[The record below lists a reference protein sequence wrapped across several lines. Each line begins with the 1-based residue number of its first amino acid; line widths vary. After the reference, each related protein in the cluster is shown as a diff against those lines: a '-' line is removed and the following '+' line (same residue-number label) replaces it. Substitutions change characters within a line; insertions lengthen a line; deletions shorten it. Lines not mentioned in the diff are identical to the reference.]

1 MRRPAG
7 RSAPNLGELT
17 PFPSGRPRAPFD
29 PRFMAD
35 VEVTSYG
42 YRVTFD
48 SKVQSENASRLQAD
62 LRRIIRPREG
72 GFGMLID
79 LRKTRSFTA
88 EAQELIKQTILIC
101 RDAGMGRQS
110 LILHSAITAL
120 QVRRMVKETGI
131 ALLIRYFDAATLPD
145 WEPAAIAWIVDGAEP
160 EGSEDP
166 A

>member
-1 MRRPAG
+1 MAHVDV
-7 RSAPNLGELT
+7 T
-17 PFPSGRPRAPFD
+17 P
-29 PRFMAD
+29 
-35 VEVTSYG
+35 YG

-48 SKVQSENASRLQAD
+48 SKVQSENAGKLQAD

-110 LILHSAITAL
+110 LILHSAIAAL

-131 ALLIRYFDAATLPD
+131 APLIRYLDIATLPD

-160 EGSEDP
+160 EESE
-166 A
+166 